1 MVHCKEN
8 LRSAIETFKPIVD
21 EAMHSYGEMIRQIQ
35 ESEGWRNGLFSTT
48 CKHNWA
54 AFKGSELTA
63 Y

>member
-8 LRSAIETFKPIVD
+8 LRSAIETAKPIVD
-21 EAMHSYGEMIRQIQ
+21 EAMQSYGEMIRQIQ
-35 ESEGWRNGLFSTT
+35 ESEGWRNRLFSTT

-54 AFKGSELTA
+54 AFKGTKLTA